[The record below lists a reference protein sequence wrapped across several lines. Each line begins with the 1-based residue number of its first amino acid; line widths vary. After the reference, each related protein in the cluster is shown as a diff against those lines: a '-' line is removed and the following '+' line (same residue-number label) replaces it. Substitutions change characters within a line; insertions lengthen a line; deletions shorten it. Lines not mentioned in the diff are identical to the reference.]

1 MNAANA
7 YAYFPGCSLHGTAC
21 DYGQSTEQ
29 MCERLDIEL
38 LELEDWNCCGS
49 SPAHMVNPWL
59 ALGLVGRNLRL
70 AGQTGLDTVVLPCAA
85 CYARFKETQ
94 HALKDPETAA
104 RIEYVAG
111 GAVPSDLK
119 IEPLLGVLGKPE
131 IRVKLRDYQQR
142 SLNGLKLAPY
152 YGCLLTRPSEVA
164 QFDDPED
171 PQSLDE
177 LLKALGAE
185 VVSWPGKVSCCGAS
199 LPISRPELVW
209 RMSGQLLAW
218 AVEAGADAI
227 VTACPMCHSNLD
239 TRQGQ
244 IRRAGLG
251 DYHLPIFYFTQVVG
265 YALGL
270 DESQLGIGRHL
281 TDARGLL
288 GRGVPRGAAQPVAG

>member
-1 MNAANA
+1 MTANA
-7 YAYFPGCSLHGTAC
+7 YAYFPGCSLHGTAS
-21 DYGQSTEQ
+21 DYGQSTEM
-29 MCERLDIEL
+29 MCERLGIEL
-38 LELEDWNCCGS
+38 RELKDWNCCGS

-59 ALGLVGRNLRL
+59 ALGLVGRNFRL
-70 AGQTGLDTVVLPCAA
+70 VTQTGLDTVVLPCAA

-94 HALKDPETAA
+94 HALRDQEMAA
-104 RIEYVAG
+104 KIAYVAG
-111 GAVPSDLK
+111 GDVPADLK
-119 IEPLLGVLGKPE
+119 IEPLLGVLCRPE
-131 IRVKLRDYQQR
+131 NMARVAAGQQR
-142 SLNGLKLAPY
+142 SLAGLKIAPY
-152 YGCLLTRPSEVA
+152 YGCLLTRPAEVA

-171 PQSLDE
+171 PHSLDT
-177 LLKALGAE
+177 LMAALGAE
-185 VVSWPGKVSCCGAS
+185 VVTWPGKTSCCGAS

-251 DYHLPIFYFTQVVG
+251 DYHLPIYYFTELVG

-270 DESQLGIGRHL
+270 DAAQLGIKRHL
-281 TDARGLL
+281 TEATGLL
-288 GRGVPRGAAQPVAG
+288 SRVSAVTPVD